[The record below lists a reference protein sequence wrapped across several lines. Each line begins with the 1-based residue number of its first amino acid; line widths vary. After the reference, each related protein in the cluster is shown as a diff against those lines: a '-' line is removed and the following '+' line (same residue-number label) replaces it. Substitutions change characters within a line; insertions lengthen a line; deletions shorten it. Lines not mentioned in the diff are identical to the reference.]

1 MDKRSDEE
9 LIRQTL
15 EGKLSAFETLVRRYE
30 KMILAHTS
38 RLLKD
43 QDGAQDATQEAFVR
57 AFKNLK
63 KFDFQR
69 KFKPWL
75 YQIATN
81 YCKDFFKKENR
92 LQKIHAGIPSSEETP
107 LERLIH
113 EERINIVQRA
123 LAGLPD
129 IYRIPITGFYLL
141 GLSYNGL
148 VKTLQISANTLKT
161 RMRRG
166 KILLRKELA
175 HVYYSY

>member
-15 EGKLSAFETLVRRYE
+15 EGELLAFETLVRRYE
-30 KMILAHTS
+30 KMILAHTG

-43 QDGAQDATQEAFVR
+43 QDRAQDATQEAFVR
-57 AFKNLK
+57 AFKNLGE
-63 KFDFQR
+63 FDFQR

-92 LQKIHAGIPSSEETP
+92 LQKIHTGIPSSEETP

-113 EERINIVQRA
+113 EERINIVQKA
-123 LAGLPD
+123 LTGLPE
-129 IYRIPITGFYLL
+129 IYRMPITGFYLL
-141 GLSYNGL
+141 GLSYNDL
-148 VKTLQISANTLKT
+148 VKNLQISVNTLKT